1 MPETDNEP
9 MLTFKFNIRRKMKK
23 YYVARLYGNETLL
36 PNILFQ
42 SESREDADKYAAL
55 MRKSDGRDYVVL
67 VTI

>member
-9 MLTFKFNIRRKMKK
+9 MLTFKYKIRRKMKK

>member
-1 MPETDNEP
+1 
-9 MLTFKFNIRRKMKK
+9 MLTFKFKIRRKMKK

-55 MRKSDGRDYVVL
+55 MRKSDGHDYVVL

>member
-9 MLTFKFNIRRKMKK
+9 MLTFKFKIRRKMKK

-55 MRKSDGRDYVVL
+55 IRKSDGRDYVVL

>member
-1 MPETDNEP
+1 MPETDNVP
-9 MLTFKFNIRRKMKK
+9 MLTFKFKIRRKMKK
-23 YYVARLYGNETLL
+23 YYVARLYGNGSLL

>member
-1 MPETDNEP
+1 
-9 MLTFKFNIRRKMKK
+9 MKK